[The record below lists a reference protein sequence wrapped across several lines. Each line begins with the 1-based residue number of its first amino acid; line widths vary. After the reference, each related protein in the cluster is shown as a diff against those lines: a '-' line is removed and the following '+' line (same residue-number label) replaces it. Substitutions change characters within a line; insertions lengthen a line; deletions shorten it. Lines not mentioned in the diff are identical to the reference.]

1 MGEDRRISGSPEAL
15 LELAAQG
22 GERAFLAARRAAALA
37 ERDNPGLALK
47 ALALARQIEPLDPA
61 PRLAA
66 ARLYAEQ
73 GDLAAAR
80 AEAREVPREAVHAA
94 ARARSAVMLRA
105 TARMDGDHAGAPTH
119 CPLMLPPEGP
129 LLAPRRPRSCA
140 RPSTRRRGRGPGSCW
155 ARWRA
160 WTATTPGP
168 APTTSW

>member
-73 GDLAAAR
+73 GDIAAAR
-80 AEAREVPREAVHAA
+80 AEAREVLREAVDEA
-94 ARARSAVMLRA
+94 ARARAAFMLGEM
-105 TARMDGDHAGAPTH
+105 ARMDGDHAGARTH
-119 CPLMLPPEGP
+119 YQLVMRIEDQ
-129 LLAPRRPRSCA
+129 RSEEH
-140 RPSTRRRGRGPGSCW
+140 
-155 ARWRA
+155 
-160 WTATTPGP
+160 
-168 APTTSW
+168 TSELQSRENLVC